1 MIGTHA
7 GEFGRREGAGRPRVA
22 EPLVLRGMVLV
33 EAIRHACE
41 LRFRPILMR
50 PAIAIIAGLVVEFPL
65 VLLPFRR

>member
-1 MIGTHA
+1 
-7 GEFGRREGAGRPRVA
+7 
-22 EPLVLRGMVLV
+22 MVLV

-41 LRFRPILMR
+41 LRLRPILMR